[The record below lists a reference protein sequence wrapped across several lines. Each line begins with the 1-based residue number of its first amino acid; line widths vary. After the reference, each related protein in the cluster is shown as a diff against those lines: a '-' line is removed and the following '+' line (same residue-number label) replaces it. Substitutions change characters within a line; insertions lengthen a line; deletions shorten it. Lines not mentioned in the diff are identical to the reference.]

1 MSWLTGP
8 LIALDTETTSA
19 DPETA
24 RIITACI
31 GSSPKPGVWLPRE
44 IRINPGVPIPEEASA
59 VHGITDDLVAGW
71 PSPDAI
77 EALPVIHANLSYA
90 AANGIPIVAH
100 NAAYDLSVIDRELG
114 RHLDVRL
121 PDGLIVLDT
130 LVLYRRLDRQT
141 GSRRLSQLAERH
153 GIVFPAHD
161 ATADALACLR
171 LLHILAGRHDYLPHI
186 PAIELHELQVGWYAQ
201 QVDAAYQQR
210 IGRGEPGDPPD
221 TQWPLIERTDQ

>member
-1 MSWLTGP
+1 MSWLAGP
-8 LIALDTETTSA
+8 LIALDTETTGT

-24 RIITACI
+24 RIVTACI
-31 GSSPKPGVWLPRE
+31 GSSRKPGDWLPRE
-44 IRINPGVPIPEEASA
+44 IRINPGIPIPEEASA

-71 PSPDAI
+71 PSPT
-77 EALPVIHANLSYA
+77 EPHALPAILAELTYA
-90 AANGIPIVAH
+90 AAHGVPVVGH
-100 NAAYDLSVIDRELG
+100 NLAYDLTVIDRELG
-114 RHLDVRL
+114 RHLGVRL

-130 LVLYRRLDRQT
+130 LVLWRRLDRQT

-161 ATADALACLR
+161 ATADALASLR

-186 PAIELHELQVGWYAQ
+186 PAVELHDLQIGWYAQ

-221 TQWPLIERTDQ
+221 TQWPLTERAAA